1 MKGTLVLG
9 RKAIPNWEI
18 SGVVEYIKSGHTQG
32 DMLLI
37 VPEGAYAVRL
47 GNEASIKQKVR
58 VIKGGFYSLTFS
70 AARTCAQEEKL
81 NVSVSPNLEPN
92 DSGILPMQTMYSSNG
107 WDSYSFGFNA
117 DASAIE
123 IIIHNPGVE
132 EDPACGPLI
141 DSVALKLLRLP
152 KRTRANLLKNGNFEE
167 GPYVFPN
174 TTCGVLIPP
183 HIEDDHSPLPG
194 WIIDSLKAVKYI
206 DSEHFYVPEGKRAI
220 ELVGGRES
228 SLAQIVRTQ
237 PGKEYVL
244 TFVVGDAKNGCEG
257 SLAVEAFAGKNTV
270 KVDHVSTGKGESVP
284 GKLRFKATNY
294 RTRIMFFSSVYTMT
308 SDHSGTLCGPIL
320 DDVKLISVRN
330 PRHV

>member
-1 MKGTLVLG
+1 M
-9 RKAIPNWEI
+9 
-18 SGVVEYIKSGHTQG
+18 
-32 DMLLI
+32 
-37 VPEGAYAVRL
+37 
-47 GNEASIKQKVR
+47 
-58 VIKGGFYSLTFS
+58 
-70 AARTCAQEEKL
+70 
-81 NVSVSPNLEPN
+81 
-92 DSGILPMQTMYSSNG
+92 
-107 WDSYSFGFNA
+107 
-117 DASAIE
+117 
-123 IIIHNPGVE
+123 
-132 EDPACGPLI
+132 
-141 DSVALKLLRLP
+141 
-152 KRTRANLLKNGNFEE
+152 
-167 GPYVFPN
+167 FPN

-284 GKLRFKATNY
+284 GKLRFKGTNY

-330 PRHV
+330 PRQV